1 MIRPLDL
8 TSITKLKKIM
18 RRIIVLSTVF
28 FLAIGLKAQE
38 PKSLSLNL
46 YGGYNFKDK
55 VNFDASYGYVN
66 EAFQYGA
73 GLEYFPARNKSF
85 ELRWLGMGT
94 EFPFHGPSGTQLNVG
109 KDKGSINYILLGGN
123 SYFGNDPKAK
133 ALPYFGA
140 GLGVGIL
147 ALKDGNSETHFA
159 WDAKLGVKIKTASA
173 VSINLHAYVQ
183 SIIAAVGYDYYY
195 YPGWGTTAFTDYA
208 SIFQF
213 GLGGA
218 VSFNFKKK

>member
-1 MIRPLDL
+1 MKRL
-8 TSITKLKKIM
+8 
-18 RRIIVLSTVF
+18 IVLTVVF
-28 FLAIGLKAQE
+28 FFAIGLKAQE
-38 PKSLSLNL
+38 PHSLSLNL

-73 GLEYFPARNKSF
+73 GLEYFPSRHNSI

-94 EFPFHGPSGTQLNVG
+94 DFPFHAANGTQLNVG
-109 KDKGSINYILLGGN
+109 KDKGSINYILIGGN
-123 SYFGNDPKAK
+123 NYFGSDPKAK
-133 ALPYFGA
+133 AVPYIGA

-159 WDAKLGVKIKTASA
+159 WDAKLGVKIKTSSA
-173 VSINLHAYVQ
+173 VSVNLHAYIQ
-183 SIIAAVGYDYYY
+183 SVIAAVGYDYYY

-218 VSFNFKKK
+218 ICFNFKKK

>member
-1 MIRPLDL
+1 
-8 TSITKLKKIM
+8 M
-18 RRIIVLSTVF
+18 RGLFFLGTVF
-28 FLAIGLKAQE
+28 LLAIGLNAQE

-55 VNFDASYGYVN
+55 VNFDASYGYIN

-123 SYFGNDPKAK
+123 SYFGSDPKAK
-133 ALPYFGA
+133 ALPYIGA

-218 VSFNFKKK
+218 ICFNFKKK

>member
-1 MIRPLDL
+1 MKRF
-8 TSITKLKKIM
+8 
-18 RRIIVLSTVF
+18 IVLSTVF
-28 FLAIGLKAQE
+28 FFAISLKSQE
-38 PKSLSLNL
+38 PKSIALNL

-55 VNFDASYGYVN
+55 VKFDASYGYVN

-85 ELRWLGMGT
+85 ELRWLSMQT
-94 EFPFHGPSGTQLNVG
+94 DFPFHGPSGTQLNVG
-109 KDKGSINYILLGGN
+109 KDEGSINYILIGGN
-123 SYFGNDPKAK
+123 TYFGNDPKAK

-147 ALKDGNSETHFA
+147 ALKANDNSSTEFA
-159 WDAKLGVKIKTASA
+159 WDAKLGVKIKTSSA
-173 VSINLHAYVQ
+173 VSVNLHAYVQ
-183 SIIAAVGYDYYY
+183 SIISAVGYDYYY

-218 VSFNFKKK
+218 ICFNFKKK

>member
-1 MIRPLDL
+1 
-8 TSITKLKKIM
+8 M
-18 RRIIVLSTVF
+18 RRLVLLSTVF
-28 FLAIGLKAQE
+28 FLAMGLKAQE

-55 VNFDASYGYVN
+55 VNFDASYGYIN

-73 GLEYFPARNKSF
+73 GLEYFPSRNKSF

-94 EFPFHGPSGTQLNVG
+94 EFPFHGPAGTQLNVG

-123 SYFGNDPKAK
+123 SYFGSDPKAK
-133 ALPYFGA
+133 ALPYLGA

-147 ALKDGNSETHFA
+147 SIKDGNSATKFA
-159 WDAKLGVKIKTASA
+159 WDAKFGVKIRTASS
-173 VSINLHAYVQ
+173 VSVNLHAYVQ
-183 SIIAAVGYDYYY
+183 SIISAVGYDYYY

-218 VSFNFKKK
+218 ICFNFKKK

>member
-1 MIRPLDL
+1 
-8 TSITKLKKIM
+8 M
-18 RRIIVLSTVF
+18 RRLIILSTVF
-28 FLAIGLKAQE
+28 FLAIGLRAQE

-55 VNFDASYGYVN
+55 VNFDASYGYIN

-94 EFPFHGPSGTQLNVG
+94 EFPFHGPSGTQLNIG
-109 KDKGSINYILLGGN
+109 KDEGSINYILIGGN

-140 GLGVGIL
+140 GLGVGLL

-173 VSINLHAYVQ
+173 VSVNLHAYVQ

-218 VSFNFKKK
+218 ICFNFKKK

>member
-1 MIRPLDL
+1 
-8 TSITKLKKIM
+8 M
-18 RRIIVLSTVF
+18 RRILILSTAF
-28 FLAIGLKAQE
+28 FFSISLKAQE
-38 PKSLSLNL
+38 PKSFSLNL

-73 GLEYFPARNKSF
+73 GVEFFPSRNKSF
-85 ELRWLGMGT
+85 ELRWLNVST
-94 EFPFHGPSGTQLNVG
+94 EFPLYGPATGNQLNAG
-109 KDKGSINYILLGGN
+109 KDKGSINYILIGGN
-123 SYFGNDPKAK
+123 SYFGSDPKAK
-133 ALPYFGA
+133 ALPYLGA

-147 ALKDGNSETHFA
+147 ALKDGNSSTEFA
-159 WDAKLGVKIKTASA
+159 WDAKLGVKIKTGSA
-173 VSINLHAYVQ
+173 VSFNIHAYFQ
-183 SIIAAVGYDYYY
+183 SIVSAVGYDYYY

-218 VSFNFKKK
+218 LCFNFKKK

>member
-1 MIRPLDL
+1 
-8 TSITKLKKIM
+8 M
-18 RRIIVLSTVF
+18 RRLIILSTVF
-28 FLAIGLKAQE
+28 FLAIGLRAQE

-55 VNFDASYGYVN
+55 VNFDASYGYIN

-123 SYFGNDPKAK
+123 SYFGSDPKAK

-173 VSINLHAYVQ
+173 VSVNLHAYVQ

-218 VSFNFKKK
+218 ICFNFKKK

>member
-1 MIRPLDL
+1 
-8 TSITKLKKIM
+8 M
-18 RRIIVLSTVF
+18 RRLILLSTVF
-28 FLAIGLKAQE
+28 ISAIGLKAQE

-55 VNFDASYGYVN
+55 VNFDASYGYIN

-73 GLEYFPARNKSF
+73 GLEYFPSRNKSF

-94 EFPFHGPSGTQLNVG
+94 EFPFHGPSGNQLNIG
-109 KDKGSINYILLGGN
+109 KDNGSINYILIGGN
-123 SYFGNDPKAK
+123 SYFGSDPKAK
-133 ALPYFGA
+133 ALPYLGA

-173 VSINLHAYVQ
+173 VSVNLHAYVQ

-218 VSFNFKKK
+218 ICFNFKKK

>member
-1 MIRPLDL
+1 
-8 TSITKLKKIM
+8 M
-18 RRIIVLSTVF
+18 RRLIFLSTVL

-55 VNFDASYGYVN
+55 VNFDASYGYIN

-73 GLEYFPARNKSF
+73 GLEYFPSRNKSF

-94 EFPFHGPSGTQLNVG
+94 EFPFHGPSGNQLNIG
-109 KDKGSINYILLGGN
+109 KDNGSINYILIGGN
-123 SYFGNDPKAK
+123 SYFGSDPKAK
-133 ALPYFGA
+133 ALPYLGA

-173 VSINLHAYVQ
+173 VSVNLHAYVQ

-218 VSFNFKKK
+218 ICFNFKKK

>member
-1 MIRPLDL
+1 MKRL
-8 TSITKLKKIM
+8 
-18 RRIIVLSTVF
+18 IVLSAVF
-28 FLAIGLKAQE
+28 FFAIGVSAQE
-38 PKSLSLNL
+38 PKSLGLNL

-73 GLEYFPARNKSF
+73 GLEYFPSRNKSI
-85 ELRWLGMGT
+85 ELRWLSMQT
-94 EFPFHGPSGTQLNVG
+94 NFPFHGPSGTQLNVG
-109 KDKGSINYILLGGN
+109 KDEGSINYILIGGN
-123 SYFGNDPKAK
+123 TYFGSDPKAK
-133 ALPYFGA
+133 AVPYIGA

-147 ALKDGNSETHFA
+147 ALKANNNSSTEFA
-159 WDAKLGVKIKTASA
+159 WDAKLGVKIKTSSA
-173 VSINLHAYVQ
+173 VSVNLHAYVQ
-183 SIIAAVGYDYYY
+183 YVVSAVGYDYYY

-218 VSFNFKKK
+218 LCFNFKKK

>member
-1 MIRPLDL
+1 MKRL
-8 TSITKLKKIM
+8 
-18 RRIIVLSTVF
+18 IVLSALF
-28 FLAIGLKAQE
+28 FFAISLNAQE
-38 PKSLSLNL
+38 PRSVALNL

-55 VNFDASYGYVN
+55 VKFDASYGYVN

-73 GLEYFPARNKSF
+73 GLEYFPSRNKSI
-85 ELRWLGMGT
+85 ELRWLSMQT
-94 EFPFHGPSGTQLNVG
+94 EFPFHLANGTQQNTG

-123 SYFGNDPKAK
+123 TYFGNDPSAK
-133 ALPYFGA
+133 AMPYIGA

-147 ALKDGNSETHFA
+147 ALKEGSSSTEFA
-159 WDAKLGVKIKTASA
+159 WDAKLGVKIKTSSA
-173 VSINLHAYVQ
+173 VSVNLHAYVQ
-183 SIIAAVGYDYYY
+183 YIVSAVGYDYYY

-218 VSFNFKKK
+218 ICFNFKKK

>member
-1 MIRPLDL
+1 
-8 TSITKLKKIM
+8 M
-18 RRIIVLSTVF
+18 RRVVILSMAF
-28 FLAIGLKAQE
+28 IFAISLKAQE
-38 PKSLSLNL
+38 PKSFSLNL

-55 VNFDASYGYVN
+55 VNFDASYGYVS

-73 GLEYFPARNKSF
+73 GVEFFPSRNKSF

-94 EFPFHGPSGTQLNVG
+94 SFPLYGRATGNHLNNG
-109 KDKGSINYILLGGN
+109 KDDATVNYILIGGN
-123 SYFGNDPKAK
+123 SYFGSDPKAR
-133 ALPYFGA
+133 ALPYLGA

-147 ALKDGNSETHFA
+147 AMKEGGSSTDFA
-159 WDAKLGVKIKTASA
+159 WDAKLGVKIRTQST
-173 VSINLHAYVQ
+173 VSFNIHAYVQ
-183 SIIAAVGYDYYY
+183 SVISAVGYDYYY

-218 VSFNFKKK
+218 LCFNFRKK

>member
-1 MIRPLDL
+1 M
-8 TSITKLKKIM
+8 K
-18 RRIIVLSTVF
+18 RIIFLSSVF
-28 FLAIGLKAQE
+28 FLSIGLKAQE

-55 VNFDASYGYVN
+55 VQFDASYGYVN

-73 GLEYFPARNKSF
+73 GLEYFPARNKSV
-85 ELRWLGMGT
+85 ELRWLSMQT
-94 EFPFHGPSGTQLNVG
+94 EFPFHAANGTQLNTG

-123 SYFGNDPKAK
+123 TYFGSDPKAK
-133 ALPYFGA
+133 AAPYIGA

-147 ALKDGNSETHFA
+147 ALKEGSSTTEFA

-173 VSINLHAYVQ
+173 VSFNLHAYVQ
-183 SIIAAVGYDYYY
+183 YIVSAVGYDYYY

-213 GLGGA
+213 GFGGA
-218 VSFNFKKK
+218 ICFNFKKK

>member
-1 MIRPLDL
+1 
-8 TSITKLKKIM
+8 M
-18 RRIIVLSTVF
+18 RRIILFSTVF

-123 SYFGNDPKAK
+123 SYFGSDPKAK
-133 ALPYFGA
+133 ALPYIGA

-218 VSFNFKKK
+218 ICFNFKKK

>member
-1 MIRPLDL
+1 
-8 TSITKLKKIM
+8 M
-18 RRIIVLSTVF
+18 RRLIFLSMVL
-28 FLAIGLKAQE
+28 FLAIGVKAQE

-55 VNFDASYGYVN
+55 VNFDASYGYIN

-73 GLEYFPARNKSF
+73 GLEYFPSRNKSF

-94 EFPFHGPSGTQLNVG
+94 EFPFHGPSGTQLNIG
-109 KDKGSINYILLGGN
+109 KDKGSINYILIGGN

-133 ALPYFGA
+133 ALPYLGA

-173 VSINLHAYVQ
+173 VSVNLHAYVQ

-218 VSFNFKKK
+218 ICFNFKKK

>member
-1 MIRPLDL
+1 
-8 TSITKLKKIM
+8 M
-18 RRIIVLSTVF
+18 RRLIILSTVF
-28 FLAIGLKAQE
+28 FLVIGLRAQE

-55 VNFDASYGYVN
+55 VNFDASYGYIN

-94 EFPFHGPSGTQLNVG
+94 EFPFHGPSGTQLNIG
-109 KDKGSINYILLGGN
+109 KDEGSINYILIGGN
-123 SYFGNDPKAK
+123 SYFGSDPKAK

-173 VSINLHAYVQ
+173 VSVNLHAYVQ

-218 VSFNFKKK
+218 ICFNFKKK

>member
-1 MIRPLDL
+1 
-8 TSITKLKKIM
+8 
-18 RRIIVLSTVF
+18 
-28 FLAIGLKAQE
+28 
-38 PKSLSLNL
+38 L

-55 VNFDASYGYVN
+55 VNFDASYGYIN

-94 EFPFHGPSGTQLNVG
+94 EFPFHGPSGTQLNIG
-109 KDKGSINYILLGGN
+109 KDEGSINYILIGGN
-123 SYFGNDPKAK
+123 SYFGSDPKAK

-173 VSINLHAYVQ
+173 VSVNLHAYVQ

-218 VSFNFKKK
+218 ICFNFKKK

>member
-1 MIRPLDL
+1 MKRL
-8 TSITKLKKIM
+8 
-18 RRIIVLSTVF
+18 IVLFAVF
-28 FLAIGLKAQE
+28 FFAISLNAQE
-38 PKSLSLNL
+38 PKSLGLNL

-94 EFPFHGPSGTQLNVG
+94 EFPFHGPAGNQLNVG

-159 WDAKLGVKIKTASA
+159 WDAKLGVKIKTSSA

-218 VSFNFKKK
+218 LCFNFKKK

>member
-1 MIRPLDL
+1 MKRLFL
-8 TSITKLKKIM
+8 L
-18 RRIIVLSTVF
+18 IVVF
-28 FLAIGLKAQE
+28 FLGISLNAQE
-38 PKSLSLNL
+38 PKSIALNL

-94 EFPFHGPSGTQLNVG
+94 EFPFHGPTGTHLNEG
-109 KDKGSINYILLGGN
+109 RDKGSINYILIGGN
-123 SYFGNDPKAK
+123 SYFGNDPNAK
-133 ALPYFGA
+133 ALPYIGA
-140 GLGVGIL
+140 GRGVGIL
-147 ALKDGNSETHFA
+147 ALKDGESATKFA
-159 WDAKLGVKIKTASA
+159 WDAKGGVKIKTSSA
-173 VSINLHAYVQ
+173 VSVNLHAYVQ
-183 SIIAAVGYDYYY
+183 FITSAVGYDYYY

-218 VSFNFKKK
+218 ICFGFKKN